1 MNVIF
6 VALFNS
12 QMAKNERRKGKW
24 RDKFRFAIFNDTT
37 YEEIWRLRLT
47 KSNALLTAALL
58 FLLIISLN
66 TSLIAFTN
74 IREFIPGYPD
84 VSMRRDIIMNALL
97 LDSLEREL
105 DIRDKYFRDLND
117 VVSGRQPIGKVAM
130 RDSMRDYSNIIFKR
144 SPEDSVFRTRVEK
157 EQEYNLGGA
166 VTNNTYVHGTS
177 LANIHFFPPVK
188 GLISSNFDNRI
199 RHYAI
204 DVVTQPK
211 AVVSSTLEGTVIMT
225 GWTMETGFVIVI
237 QHANN
242 LVSVYKHNARLLK
255 EMGDK
260 VWAGEAISIVGD
272 SGELYTSGPHLHF
285 ELWHNGE
292 PLDPAQYIFF

>member
-1 MNVIF
+1 MHF
-6 VALFNS
+6 L
-12 QMAKNERRKGKW
+12 MAKNEKRKGKW

-37 YEEIWRLRLT
+37 FEEVWRVRLT
-47 KSNALLTAALL
+47 KSNALLAMTLL
-58 FLLIISLN
+58 VLLIIGIN
-66 TSLIAFTN
+66 TSLIAYTN
-74 IREFIPGYPD
+74 LREFIPGYPS
-84 VSMRRDIIMNALL
+84 VELRRDIIMNALM

-105 DIRDKYFRDLND
+105 VIRDKYFNDLND
-117 VVSGRQPIGKVAM
+117 VISGRQPIESVAM
-130 RDSMRDYSNIIFKR
+130 RDSTRNYSNIAFRK
-144 SPEDSVFRTRVEK
+144 SAEDSIFRTRVEQE
-157 EQEYNLGGA
+157 EQYNLSIGTTGA
-166 VTNNTYVHGTS
+166 ERGTS

-188 GLISSNFDNRI
+188 GVVSGNFDSRT
-199 RHYAI
+199 RHYGT

-211 AVVSSTLEGTVIMT
+211 AVVSSTLDGTVVMT
-225 GWTMETGFVIVI
+225 GWTMETGFVMMI
-237 QHANN
+237 QHRNN

-292 PLDPAQYIFF
+292 ALDPAKYIFF

>member
-1 MNVIF
+1 MW
-6 VALFNS
+6 LRSNS
-12 QMAKNERRKGKW
+12 QMAKNETRKGKW

-37 YEEIWRLRLT
+37 FEEVWRIRMT
-47 KSNALLTAALL
+47 KSNALMAASLL
-58 FLLIISLN
+58 FLLIIGLN

-74 IREFIPGYPD
+74 LREFIPGYPD
-84 VSMRRDIIMNALL
+84 VSMRRNIIMNALL

-117 VVSGRQPIGKVAM
+117 VISGRQPIGKVAM
-130 RDSMRDYSNIIFKR
+130 RDSTRDYSNIIFRR
-144 SPEDSVFRTRVEK
+144 SAEDSLFKTRI
-157 EQEYNLGGA
+157 EQEEAYSLNASAAATPTG
-166 VTNNTYVHGTS
+166 HGTS

-188 GLISSNFDNRI
+188 GIISSNFDNRT

-204 DVVTQPK
+204 DIVTQAK
-211 AVVSSTLEGTVIMT
+211 AVVSSTLEGTVVMT

-255 EMGDK
+255 EMGER

-285 ELWHNGE
+285 ELWHDGE
-292 PLDPAQYIFF
+292 ALDPAQYIFF